1 MSNAAETI
9 ALPSSVT
16 PEETLPQSLVGS
28 SGAHAVYRGGPS
40 GDVTR
45 YGSPRPSPVHVHGES
60 DWPDE
65 APTVGIAGGAPRT
78 PRAFGVK
85 RPSGGVPVARR
96 RADEHRDPR
105 APAARPGHA
114 NARVQPAPFEASP
127 PREGASRRG
136 SDAMLRI
143 RPARSVRPSPADAS
157 ARTEAR
163 PGLAD
168 VAGVPVSN
176 ASLGPVPVRPLR
188 IDDPAEAR
196 PARAVSPFRPE
207 PADIEDTTPSRQ
219 VRAYV
224 PAQHSS
230 QLRLKKPSPKA
241 LASRLPTV
249 QYMPEPETRALGFG
263 ATSLFLTAALL
274 AGCAAG
280 VAAFQLLG

>member
-9 ALPSSVT
+9 ALPSPVT

-45 YGSPRPSPVHVHGES
+45 YGSPRPSPVHVHGAS

-65 APTVGIAGGAPRT
+65 APTVGIAGGAPRNV
-78 PRAFGVK
+78 RGFGVK
-85 RPSGGVPVARR
+85 RPSGPRALVRE
-96 RADEHRDPR
+96 RADTRPPAPSADGRLPR
-105 APAARPGHA
+105 ARPDA
-114 NARVQPAPFEASP
+114 IRPAPFDSSARVRP
-127 PREGASRRG
+127 GRVGASVG
-136 SDAMLRI
+136 
-143 RPARSVRPSPADAS
+143 PAAA
-157 ARTEAR
+157 
-163 PGLAD
+163 
-168 VAGVPVSN
+168 
-176 ASLGPVPVRPLR
+176 LGPVPVRPLR

-207 PADIEDTTPSRQ
+207 PLAAVHPGERTHDIEDTTPSRQ

-224 PAQHSS
+224 PAEQHSS

-241 LASRLPTV
+241 LASRQPTV
-249 QYMPEPETRALGFG
+249 QYMPEPETHALGIG

-280 VAAFQLLG
+280 MAAFQLLI